1 MFNVCQD
8 IVRTKLLLSSNK
20 LSVVLLNI
28 SCSITSESADGIN
41 RHLFRA
47 PIGACPPSRYSPL
60 KHYSLPTSIQR
71 TKVSLSRPQRQY
83 TKQLIFEP
91 DSALQPEFAC
101 RASRAGFGLTT
112 RIRAKR
118 SNSTPRPFSGPSS
131 RIRPYNPDSGE
142 AIIHRIQ
149 HNQIVDTDLL

>member
-41 RHLFRA
+41 RHFFRA

-71 TKVSLSRPQRQY
+71 TKVSLSRPQWQY

-91 DSALQPEFAC
+91 DSALQPGFG
-101 RASRAGFGLTT
+101 RSDQTPRRDHFLVLRAGFGLTT

-118 SNSTPRPFSGPSS
+118 SFKSA
-131 RIRPYNPDSGE
+131 D
-142 AIIHRIQ
+142 
-149 HNQIVDTDLL
+149 